1 MIVQKVYKYVVLA
14 TQGFLVL
21 IVGAMTTIVIVEVV
35 LRYGFNTGFSWSE
48 ELSRFLFIA
57 ITFIGASEALRKGQ
71 HASVSVFID
80 MLPNNV
86 REKINFIVYIFMLL
100 FLLLFAYSSF
110 MLLKKFHFQLAPA
123 LRVSMAWPYSA
134 LFLGAI
140 LMMFQLLWI
149 MLKGFDRKENSK
161 FFPKDEV

>member
-1 MIVQKVYKYVVLA
+1 VRKVYKYVTLT

-21 IVGAMTTIVIVEVV
+21 ATGVMTVIVILEVV

-57 ITFIGASEALRKGQ
+57 LSFIGASEALRRGQ
-71 HASVSVFID
+71 HVSVSIFID
-80 MLPNNV
+80 MLPSGVKIKV
-86 REKINFIVYIFMLL
+86 RFIVRVFMVL

-110 MLLKKFHFQLAPA
+110 LLLKKFHFQLAPA
-123 LRVSMAWPYSA
+123 LRISMAWPHSA

-140 LMMFQLLWI
+140 LMMFQLLWT
-149 MLKGFDRKENSK
+149 MLKGSNGEEDSK
-161 FFPKDEV
+161 SLLKDEV